1 MIFTVFFY
9 GVVLSV
15 QMVFYCTVPLLN
27 CISIVLVFLDSHFH
41 LQTLDQL
48 PVVFKFGYSEEKHC
62 MTTNAP
68 SSLLKKGKKKLI
80 KKKTNNKFR
89 FVFISLTYFYITYNS
104 M

>member
-15 QMVFYCTVPLLN
+15 QMVFYCTVPSFKLYFN
-27 CISIVLVFLDSHFH
+27 CSCILDSHFH

-68 SSLLKKGKKKLI
+68 SSLLKKEKKTN
-80 KKKTNNKFR
+80 KKKTNSKFR
-89 FVFISLTYFYITYNS
+89 FVFISLMYFYITYNS

>member
-41 LQTLDQL
+41 LQALDQL
-48 PVVFKFGYSEEKHC
+48 PVVFKFGYSEEK
-62 MTTNAP
+62 T
-68 SSLLKKGKKKLI
+68 L
-80 KKKTNNKFR
+80 
-89 FVFISLTYFYITYNS
+89 
-104 M
+104 